1 MLWIDSK
8 KLFKKRSSGI
18 INKEFRIWLPGVR
31 ESKMM
36 GLGSGHMVGKA
47 MLLCLGMFVMS
58 IIKG

>member
-1 MLWIDSK
+1 MEVFQNIK
-8 KLFKKRSSGI
+8 NGI

>member
-8 KLFKKRSSGI
+8 KLFKNGI

-36 GLGSGHMVGKA
+36 GLGSGHMA
-47 MLLCLGMFVMS
+47 
-58 IIKG
+58 KGCHVY